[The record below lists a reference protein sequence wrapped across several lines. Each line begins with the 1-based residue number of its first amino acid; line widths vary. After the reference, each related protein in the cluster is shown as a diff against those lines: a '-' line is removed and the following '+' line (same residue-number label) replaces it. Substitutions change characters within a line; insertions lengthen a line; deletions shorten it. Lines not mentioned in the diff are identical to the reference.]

1 MTGNLEKWALVGNGS
16 QTKKVEAET
25 FLQTLGDVTE
35 KALVYTLTVTI
46 PCTGGEA
53 VHTPA

>member
-25 FLQTLGDVTE
+25 FLHTLGDVRE
-35 KALVYTLTVTI
+35 KALVPRLYMVS
-46 PCTGGEA
+46 
-53 VHTPA
+53 